1 MNKTTLCLA
10 AALVIMAAL
19 RSTAPAQAC
28 EAPSDSSSLC
38 TVVPLSAD
46 VRNKPNGHVEYGVTG
61 KVLVTGCSKN
71 GLWARIEVPCIGY
84 VGWIARK
91 DLACDGMSAGAN
103 EPARP

>member
-19 RSTAPAQAC
+19 CSTARAQAC
-28 EAPSDSSSLC
+28 EAQSDSSSLC
-38 TVVPLSAD
+38 TVIPLSAD
-46 VRNKPNGHVEYGVTG
+46 VRNKPNGRVEYGVTG
-61 KVLVTGCSKN
+61 KVLVTGRSKN
-71 GLWARIEVPCIGY
+71 GLWARIEVPCAGY

-91 DLACDGMSAGAN
+91 DLACGSMSAGAN